1 MQLPKF
7 MRKKPAPTKQA
18 NTQQASNDLTGQQE
32 KTTNEQG
39 NRTTPENQIR
49 HLYRQMWVDP
59 QTHQRILDVRNM
71 DTVDGR
77 VKKIHTRMARAAVKG
92 GLMLEMPAE
101 DERVI
106 NAFKQFIKRLNLNKI
121 QKLESDAR
129 GLVMEGNLPLQWVLN
144 QQNTVVKAIRMP
156 SETIRPNV
164 DPNGTFSDVSKA
176 YSQIDI
182 TAGKEIASFAKWQ
195 LSLVRLTPDNYDDE
209 GSLGRPYLDATRST
223 WQQLR
228 MTEEDLVIRRRQR
241 APLRTSHVLEGATP
255 DELQAYKEAVEND
268 QQDITTDYFA
278 NKKGGVTPI
287 QGDANLD
294 QIADVSYLLDTFF
307 AGSPAPKGLFGY
319 VGDLNRDILED
330 LKKDY
335 YEEID
340 ALQDTQAEAY
350 EHGFRL
356 DLLLQGINPD
366 DADFTIKFAERRTDT
381 PNQRADLAL
390 KHQAL
395 GVPPKLVWQSAGLDA
410 SAVLA
415 ARKDQANSDDPY
427 PTIDDEDDKDTK
439 PPKISITPGNSP
451 KGESM
456 TSVGG

>member
-1 MQLPKF
+1 MDLLRIF
-7 MRKKPAPTKQA
+7 RRKPIPV
-18 NTQQASNDLTGQQE
+18 ASTADDLTGQKD
-32 KTTNEQG
+32 KTTTEQG

-49 HLYRQMWVDP
+49 HLYRMMWVDP
-59 QTHQRILDVRNM
+59 EIHQRILDVRRM

-77 VKKIHTRMARAAVKG
+77 VKKIHTRMARSAVKG
-92 GLMLEMPAE
+92 GLMLEMQVE
-101 DERVI
+101 DDRIVS
-106 NAFKQFIKRLNLNKI
+106 AFKQFVKRLKLNKI

-144 QQNTVVKAIRMP
+144 NQNRIVQAIRMP
-156 SETIRPNV
+156 TETIRPNV
-164 DPNGTFSDVSKA
+164 GENGTFDDVNKA

-241 APLRTSHVLEGATP
+241 APLRTSHVLEGATA
-255 DELQAYKEAVEND
+255 DELQDYKDSVEND

-319 VGDLNRDILED
+319 VGDINRDILED

-340 ALQDTQAEAY
+340 AMQDTQAEAY
-350 EHGFRL
+350 EHGFKL
-356 DLLLQGINPD
+356 DLLLQGINPE
-366 DADFTIKFAERRTDT
+366 DAEFTVKFAERRTDT

-390 KHQAL
+390 KHQAI
-395 GVPPKLVWQSAGLDA
+395 GVPPKLVWKAAGLDA

-415 ARKDQANSDDPY
+415 ARKDQENSDDPY
-427 PTIDDEDDKDTK
+427 PTVDGEGETG

-456 TSVGG
+456 TSVSG

>member
-1 MQLPKF
+1 M
-7 MRKKPAPTKQA
+7 
-18 NTQQASNDLTGQQE
+18 
-32 KTTNEQG
+32 
-39 NRTTPENQIR
+39 
-49 HLYRQMWVDP
+49 
-59 QTHQRILDVRNM
+59 
-71 DTVDGR
+71 
-77 VKKIHTRMARAAVKG
+77 
-92 GLMLEMPAE
+92 
-101 DERVI
+101 
-106 NAFKQFIKRLNLNKI
+106 
-121 QKLESDAR
+121 
-129 GLVMEGNLPLQWVLN
+129 
-144 QQNTVVKAIRMP
+144 
-156 SETIRPNV
+156 
-164 DPNGTFSDVSKA
+164 
-176 YSQIDI
+176 
-182 TAGKEIASFAKWQ
+182 
-195 LSLVRLTPDNYDDE
+195 
-209 GSLGRPYLDATRST
+209 
-223 WQQLR
+223 
-228 MTEEDLVIRRRQR
+228 
-241 APLRTSHVLEGATP
+241 
-255 DELQAYKEAVEND
+255 
-268 QQDITTDYFA
+268 
-278 NKKGGVTPI
+278 
-287 QGDANLD
+287 
-294 QIADVSYLLDTFF
+294 
-307 AGSPAPKGLFGY
+307 FGY

-439 PPKISITPGNSP
+439 PSKISITPGNSP